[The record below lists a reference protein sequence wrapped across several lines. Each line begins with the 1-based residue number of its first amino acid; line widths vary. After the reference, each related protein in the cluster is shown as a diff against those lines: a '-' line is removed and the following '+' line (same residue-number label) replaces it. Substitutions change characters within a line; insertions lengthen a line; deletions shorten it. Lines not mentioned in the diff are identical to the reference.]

1 MKNRYYDNDYKQF
14 GGESSHYIADDICDM
29 RALLVVYDQVS

>member
-14 GGESSHYIADDICDM
+14 GGESSHYYIADDM
-29 RALLVVYDQVS
+29 RAL